1 METLRELKAQATE
14 MTAAEAA
21 RIMFNCATL
30 LEMAGANQWRV
41 AAYRNAGRVLLQL
54 GYLAARVVANDE
66 ALHALGFGKRLSA
79 KLRELFTTGQL
90 AFYEELVAGQP
101 LPVARLLRVPGVGP
115 KTALRLVNELGIQS
129 PQALAAAA
137 GRGEIHT
144 VRGFGPR
151 REALWA
157 QADWGLRNAE
167 CAEAVVGAIAN
178 GSAASGLPKAA

>member
-1 METLRELKAQATE
+1 METLQEVKTQDTT
-14 MTAAEAA
+14 MAAPEAA
-21 RIMFNCATL
+21 RILFNCATM
-30 LEMAGANQWRV
+30 LEMDGANTWRV

-54 GYLAARVVANDE
+54 GYLAPRVVANDE

-79 KLRELFTTGQL
+79 KLRELFTTGRL
-90 AFYEELVAGQP
+90 AFYDELVAQQP

-137 GRGEIHT
+137 GRGEIHL

-157 QADWGLRNAE
+157 TADHGLRLAE
-167 CAEAVVGAIAN
+167 CDDIESAPEPDLVGA
-178 GSAASGLPKAA
+178 LPKAA

>member
-1 METLRELKAQATE
+1 MKTLQAVKPQD
-14 MTAAEAA
+14 TAMVAPEAA
-21 RIMFNCATL
+21 RILFNCATL
-30 LEMAGANQWRV
+30 LEMDGANTWRV

-54 GYLAARVVANDE
+54 GYLAPRVVANDE

-79 KLRELFTTGQL
+79 KLRELFTTGRL
-90 AFYEELVAGQP
+90 AFYDDLVAQQP
-101 LPVARLLRVPGVGP
+101 LPIARLLRVPGVGP

-137 GRGEIHT
+137 GRGEIHV

-157 QADWGLRNAE
+157 SGQWGTHTADADTAVSNMTEL
-167 CAEAVVGAIAN
+167 AVVTD
-178 GSAASGLPKAA
+178 LPKAA